1 MKTIILA
8 SAAIATI
15 ALSVASVEAA
25 TVRHPV
31 HVTVTPAP
39 SSTAYGPNGY
49 YLGSDPD
56 RFVRGQIERDP
67 NLGNQ

>member
-1 MKTIILA
+1 
-8 SAAIATI
+8 
-15 ALSVASVEAA
+15 
-25 TVRHPV
+25 VRHPV